1 MDFIQFKQAVAKQFD
16 RMRKHDLFVTQVEKD
31 DLWATYLNSFPEGTN
46 PVYRERTEHDCS
58 CCRQFIRA
66 VGNVVAIID
75 GVMVSIW
82 DIEGP
87 VHPAYRTVADALSAL
102 VHSKPIDNFFLTTE
116 RTAGQDK
123 NFEQMVDR
131 VQTWEHFFV
140 NIPSQFVMRGEQ
152 IGLKL
157 SDLRATHD
165 VFLRGLQEID
175 QSAVETVLELIGQ
188 NSLYWGEEHRHTLT
202 EFQKIQQYAHDVVT
216 NWDLFVWDNV
226 NKVSPAISRIRN
238 TSIGTLLQD
247 LSSGVDLEDAV
258 KKFEAMV
265 APANYKRPTALV
277 SKAMVEKA
285 RAKIEELGLTSA
297 LERRYAKLTDIT
309 VNNVLFADRDA
320 KKAMGGDVFD
330 DIAGGIREKADRV
343 SAKVEDVPI
352 DRFLSEVLPRAT
364 SLEVLFENSHA
375 PNLVS
380 LIAPVDPTAGSLFKW
395 GNSFSWSYNGDMA
408 DSIKERVKAAGG
420 NVTGE
425 LCCRLAW
432 EYADDLDFHMMEP
445 HSSHIYFSNRGRLST
460 NGGMLDVD
468 ANGMDGIKEHPVEN
482 IFYDRLATMKDGTYT
497 LAVNNYSRR
506 SDGTGFEVEIDIKGV
521 VHHFV
526 YEKAIRSGEYVEVA
540 KLKKT
545 KEGIE
550 VIPLLPSTQAS
561 KQVWNIPTQTY
572 RRVSAVML
580 SPNYWDEQ
588 GVGNKHYFFML
599 DGCQNDGKARGFFNE
614 FLKPELNEHR
624 KVFEIV
630 GSKMK
635 TAESADQMSG
645 LGFSSTQ
652 RNNLLVRVQGAF
664 TRVINVVF

>member
-1 MDFIQFKQAVAKQFD
+1 MAFINFKQAVAKQFS
-16 RMRKHDLFVTQVEKD
+16 RMNKHNLFVTQVEKD
-31 DLWATYLNSFPEGTN
+31 DLWATYLASFPEGTN
-46 PVYRERTEHDCS
+46 PIYRERTEHDCS

-75 GVMVSIW
+75 GKIETIW
-82 DIEGP
+82 DTLDVGP
-87 VHPAYRTVADALSAL
+87 VYQPVANALSTL
-102 VHSKPIDNFFLTTE
+102 VKSKPIDNFFLTTE

-152 IGLKL
+152 IGPKL

-165 VFLRGLQEID
+165 VFLRGLQEISPD
-175 QSAVETVLELIGQ
+175 AVDTVLELIGQ
-188 NSLYWGEEHRHTLT
+188 NSLYRGEEHRRTLN
-202 EFQKIQQYAHDVVT
+202 EFAKLQSQFKTTDDQE
-216 NWDLFVWDNV
+216 LFVWSRIAS
-226 NKVSPAISRIRN
+226 VSPAISRVRN

-297 LERRYAKLTDIT
+297 LERRYAKLSDISI
-309 VNNVLFADRDA
+309 NNVLFADRSA
-320 KKAMGGDVFD
+320 RKAMGADVFD
-330 DIAGGIREKADRV
+330 NIASGIRDKAPRE
-343 SAKVEDVPI
+343 STKIEDVPV
-352 DRFLSEVLPRAT
+352 DRFMSEILPKAT

-375 PNLVS
+375 SNLVS

-395 GNSFSWSYNGDMA
+395 NNNFSWSYNGDMA

-432 EYADDLDFHMMEP
+432 EYADDLDFHMYEP
-445 HSSHIYFSNRGRLST
+445 HSSRICFSNRGRLST

-468 ANGMDGIKEHPVEN
+468 ANGMDGIKKHPVEN
-482 IFYDRLATMKDGTYT
+482 IFYDRLASMKGGTYT
-497 LAVNNYSRR
+497 LMVNNFNRR

-526 YEKAIRSGEYVEVA
+526 YDKVVRSGETIEVA

-545 KEGIE
+545 KDGIE
-550 VIPLLPSTQAS
+550 VIPSLPSTQAS
-561 KQVWNIPTQTY
+561 KQIWNVSTQTY

-599 DGCQNDGKARGFFNE
+599 DDCQNDGKARGFFNE
-614 FLKPELNEHR
+614 FLKPEFNEHR

-635 TAESADQMSG
+635 TAESTDQMSG

-664 TRVINVVF
+664 TRVINVIF

>member
-1 MDFIQFKQAVAKQFD
+1 MAFINFKHAVAKQFD
-16 RMRKHDLFVTQVEKD
+16 TMRKHNLFVTQVEKD
-31 DLWATYLNSFPEGTN
+31 DLWATYLASFPEGAN
-46 PVYRERTEHDCS
+46 PIYRERTKHDCS

-75 GVMVSIW
+75 SKIVSIW
-82 DIEGP
+82 DTPDVGP
-87 VHPAYRTVADALSAL
+87 VYQPVANALSTL
-102 VHSKPIDNFFLTTE
+102 VKSKPIDNVFLTTE

-140 NIPSQFVMRGEQ
+140 NIPSQFVMRNEQ
-152 IGLKL
+152 IGPKL

-165 VFLRGLQEID
+165 VFLRGLQEIAPD
-175 QSAVETVLELIGQ
+175 AVDTVLELISQ
-188 NSLYWGEEHRHTLT
+188 NSLYRGEEHRHTLN
-202 EFQKIQQYAHDVVT
+202 EFAKLQAQFKTMDDQE
-216 NWDLFVWDNV
+216 LFVWSRIAS
-226 NKVSPAISRIRN
+226 VSPAISRVRN

-247 LSSGVDLEDAV
+247 LSSGVELEDAV

-285 RAKIEELGLTSA
+285 RTKIEELGLTSA
-297 LERRYAKLTDIT
+297 LERRYAKLSDISI
-309 VNNVLFADRDA
+309 NNVLFADRSA
-320 KKAMGGDVFD
+320 RKTMGVDVFD
-330 DIAGGIREKADRV
+330 DIASDIRDKAPRE
-343 SAKVEDVPI
+343 SAKIENVPV
-352 DRFLSEVLPRAT
+352 DRFISEILPKAT
-364 SLEVLFENSHA
+364 LLEVLFENSHA
-375 PNLVS
+375 SNLVS
-380 LIAPVDPTAGSLFKW
+380 LIAPVDPTAGPLFKW
-395 GNSFSWSYNGDMA
+395 NNNFSWSYNGDMA

-432 EYADDLDFHMMEP
+432 EYADDLDFHMYEP
-445 HSSHIYFSNRGRLST
+445 CSSRIYFSNRRRIST

-482 IFYDRLATMKDGTYT
+482 IFYDRLASMKDGTYT
-497 LAVNNYSRR
+497 LMVNNYNRR
-506 SDGTGFEVEIDIKGV
+506 SNGTGFEVEIDIKSV

-526 YEKAIRSGEYVEVA
+526 YDKVVRSGETIEVA

-545 KEGIE
+545 KDGIE
-550 VIPLLPSTQAS
+550 VIPSLPSTQAS
-561 KQVWNIPTQTY
+561 KQIWNVSTQTY

-599 DGCQNDGKARGFFNE
+599 DDCQNDGKARGFFNE
-614 FLKPELNEHR
+614 FLKPEFNEHR

-635 TAESADQMSG
+635 TAESTDQMSG

-664 TRVINVVF
+664 TRVINVIF

>member
-1 MDFIQFKQAVAKQFD
+1 MAFINFKHAVAKQFD
-16 RMRKHDLFVTQVEKD
+16 TMRKHNLFVTQVEKD
-31 DLWATYLNSFPEGTN
+31 DLWATYLASFPEGAN
-46 PVYRERTEHDCS
+46 PIYRERTKHDCS

-75 GVMVSIW
+75 GKIVSIW
-82 DIEGP
+82 DTPDVGP
-87 VHPAYRTVADALSAL
+87 VYQPVANALSTL
-102 VHSKPIDNFFLTTE
+102 VKSKPIDNVFLTTE

-140 NIPSQFVMRGEQ
+140 NIPSQFVMRNEQ
-152 IGLKL
+152 IGPKL

-165 VFLRGLQEID
+165 VFLRGLQEIAPD
-175 QSAVETVLELIGQ
+175 AVDTVLELISQ
-188 NSLYWGEEHRHTLT
+188 NSLYRGEEHRHTLN
-202 EFQKIQQYAHDVVT
+202 EFAKLQAQFKTMDDQE
-216 NWDLFVWDNV
+216 LFVWSRIAS
-226 NKVSPAISRIRN
+226 VSPAISRVRN

-247 LSSGVDLEDAV
+247 LSSGVELEDAV

-265 APANYKRPTALV
+265 APTNYKRPTALV

-285 RAKIEELGLTSA
+285 RTKIEELGLTSA
-297 LERRYAKLTDIT
+297 LERRYAKLSDISI
-309 VNNVLFADRDA
+309 NNVLFADRSA
-320 KKAMGGDVFD
+320 RKTMGVDVFD
-330 DIAGGIREKADRV
+330 DIASDIRDKAPRE
-343 SAKVEDVPI
+343 SAKIENVPV
-352 DRFLSEVLPRAT
+352 DRFISEILPKAT
-364 SLEVLFENSHA
+364 LLEVLFENSHA
-375 PNLVS
+375 SNLVS
-380 LIAPVDPTAGSLFKW
+380 LIAPVDPTAGPLFKW
-395 GNSFSWSYNGDMA
+395 DNNFSWSYNGDMT
-408 DSIKERVKAAGG
+408 DSIKKRVKAAGG

-432 EYADDLDFHMMEP
+432 EYADDLDFHMYEP
-445 HSSHIYFSNRGRLST
+445 CNSRIYFRNRGRLST

-482 IFYDRLATMKDGTYT
+482 IFYDRLASMKDGTYT
-497 LAVNNYSRR
+497 LMVNNYNRR
-506 SDGTGFEVEIDIKGV
+506 SDGTGFEVEIDIKSV

-526 YEKAIRSGEYVEVA
+526 YDKVVRSGETIKVA

-545 KEGIE
+545 KDGIE
-550 VIPLLPSTQAS
+550 VIPSLPSTQAS
-561 KQVWNIPTQTY
+561 KQIWNVSTQTY

-599 DGCQNDGKARGFFNE
+599 DDCQNDGKARGFFNE

-635 TAESADQMSG
+635 TAESTDQMSG

-664 TRVINVVF
+664 TRVINIIF

>member
-1 MDFIQFKQAVAKQFD
+1 MPNPIY
-16 RMRKHDLFVTQVEKD
+16 RK
-31 DLWATYLNSFPEGTN
+31 
-46 PVYRERTEHDCS
+46 RTEHDCS

-66 VGNVVAIID
+66 VGNVVAIVD
-75 GVMVSIW
+75 NKLVSIW
-82 DIEGP
+82 DIQNLGP
-87 VHPAYRTVADALSAL
+87 VYQPVADALSAL
-102 VHSKPIDNFFLTTE
+102 VKSQAIDNFFFTTE
-116 RTAGQDK
+116 RVAGHDK

-140 NIPSQFVMRGEQ
+140 NIPSQFVMPGIK
-152 IGLKL
+152 IGPKL
-157 SDLRATHD
+157 SNLRATHD
-165 VFLRGLQEID
+165 VLLRGLQEITPD
-175 QSAVETVLELIGQ
+175 AVDTVLELIGQ
-188 NSLYWGEEHRHTLT
+188 NSLYRGAEHRHTLT
-202 EFQKIQQYAHDVVT
+202 EFAKLQAEFKKT
-216 NWDLFVWDNV
+216 NDQDLFAWNQLTQASMA
-226 NKVSPAISRIRN
+226 VSRVRN

-309 VNNVLFADRDA
+309 VNNVLFADRNA
-320 KKAMGGDVFD
+320 KKIMGGDVFD
-330 DIAGGIREKADRV
+330 EIASNVREKA
-343 SAKVEDVPI
+343 SHETTKVEEVPI
-352 DRFLSEVLPRAT
+352 DRFLAEVLPKAT
-364 SLEVLFENSHA
+364 SLEVLFENSHT

-395 GNSFSWSYNGDMA
+395 GNNFSWSYNGDMA

-432 EYADDLDFHMMEP
+432 EYADDLDFHMYEP
-445 HSSHIYFSNRGRLST
+445 HNSRIYFGNRGRLST

-482 IFYDRLATMKDGTYT
+482 IFYDRLAYMKDGTYT
-497 LAVNNYSRR
+497 LMVNNYSRR

-526 YEKAIRSGEYVEVA
+526 YDKIVRSGETIEVA

-545 KEGIE
+545 RDGIE
-550 VIPLLPSTQAS
+550 VFPSLPSTKAS

-599 DGCQNDGKARGFFNE
+599 EGCQNDGKARGFFNE

-624 KVFEIV
+624 KVFEVV

-635 TAESADQMSG
+635 TDESTDQMSG

-664 TRVINVVF
+664 TRVIKVIF